1 MIRVIRGASLLIL
14 CAGASLE
21 AQQVDTIRV
30 GSSVLHGARP
40 PLGSQF
46 TESFA
51 RADGVD
57 HPISTTTQGITRGR
71 HGNQDVYVIHT
82 THASAAGDTTVGTIV
97 IRHPDF
103 ALLHHKVTAAHDS
116 AAVTANSGHL
126 TGWVVLP
133 DQPIRLIDQA
143 LDHPVFPI
151 EGQIPWLFPLL
162 PLREGYAAA
171 IPHFSEWQGG
181 EEWTTI
187 RVVGDEPL
195 EHGGRVL
202 DCWKVD
208 GGELGPP
215 GYRAM
220 YWVDK
225 STRRIMQGVLRGE
238 GAGPEYWA
246 ITRMP

>member
-103 ALLHHKVTAAHDS
+103 ALLHHKGSADSPDRPGSGSPSLPHRGSDSVAVS
-116 AAVTANSGHL
+116 AAAPQGRICGCDPT
-126 TGWVVLP
+126 
-133 DQPIRLIDQA
+133 
-143 LDHPVFPI
+143 
-151 EGQIPWLFPLL
+151 LF
-162 PLREGYAAA
+162 RVA
-171 IPHFSEWQGG
+171 GG
-181 EEWTTI
+181 
-187 RVVGDEPL
+187 
-195 EHGGRVL
+195 
-202 DCWKVD
+202 
-208 GGELGPP
+208 
-215 GYRAM
+215 
-220 YWVDK
+220 
-225 STRRIMQGVLRGE
+225 
-238 GAGPEYWA
+238 
-246 ITRMP
+246 